1 MRAIKIDCI
10 KKEIYEVD
18 LPHAEKEDYSSMY
31 KELDAEGYEGVRMS
45 KTEML
50 WVDEAGLRRKPPI
63 GAFKVEWY
71 PQALPGHGLIIGLG
85 AGGYNTGTKLTVE
98 ELKALVQFVD
108 ISELPLPVITIHS
121 FEKAED
127 FERYMRG
134 ESTIEVKASKN

>member
-10 KKEIYEVD
+10 KKEIYEVE

-63 GAFKVEWY
+63 GAFRVEWY
-71 PQALPGHGLIIGLG
+71 PQALPGHGLIIGLKG
-85 AGGYNTGTKLTVE
+85 EYSAATELTLE
-98 ELKALVQFVD
+98 EVRAMVRFVD
-108 ISELPLPVITIHS
+108 ISELPLPVMTIHS
-121 FEKAED
+121 FGKVED

-134 ESTIEVKASKN
+134 ETTGEIKPSKN

>member
-50 WVDEAGLRRKPPI
+50 WVDEAGLRRKPLI

-71 PQALPGHGLIIGLG
+71 PQALPGHGLIIGLRG
-85 AGGYNTGTKLTVE
+85 EYNAGSRLTVE
-98 ELKALVQFVD
+98 EVKAIVQFVD
-108 ISELPLPVITIHS
+108 ISELPLPVITMVS

-127 FERYMRG
+127 FERYIKG
-134 ESTIEVKASKN
+134 ETTNEVKPSKN

>member
-10 KKEIYEVD
+10 KKEIYEID

-50 WVDEAGLRRKPPI
+50 WVDEAGLRRKPLI

-71 PQALPGHGLIIGLG
+71 PQALPGHGLIIGLR
-85 AGGYNTGTKLTVE
+85 AGGYNTDTKLAVE
-98 ELKALVQFVD
+98 EVKALVQFVD
-108 ISELPLPVITIHS
+108 IGELPFPVMTITS
-121 FEKAED
+121 FEKMED
-127 FERYMRG
+127 FVNYIKTGSEPQAP
-134 ESTIEVKASKN
+134 ESFN